1 MSRRDATLAGLP
13 MMLMVAVYST
23 FHRLSLAKLG
33 GENLMAERR
42 LGSRS
47 FRQDRRGSTAIEF
60 AVISPVL
67 ILMLLGIL
75 VYGGYFMLSHSLQQM
90 ANDAA
95 RASVAGLTDTE
106 RSTLAQTAVTNDVQT
121 YSYLS
126 PRLLSV
132 NYADQNQVLTVTL
145 TYNASGSPFWA
156 LNGLVPMPSPTL
168 VRSASV
174 QIGGY

>member
-1 MSRRDATLAGLP
+1 MMDLTVVCRR
-13 MMLMVAVYST
+13 S
-23 FHRLSLAKLG
+23 HRLNLARLG
-33 GENLMAERR
+33 GKTPVAGARHA
-42 LGSRS
+42 SRS

-106 RSTLAQTAVTNDVQT
+106 RSALAQTAVSNDVQT
-121 YSYLS
+121 YSYLK
-126 PRLLSV
+126 PQLLSV

-156 LNGLVPMPSPTL
+156 LNGLMPMPSSTL
-168 VRSASV
+168 IRSASV

>member
-1 MSRRDATLAGLP
+1 MMDLAVVCRR
-13 MMLMVAVYST
+13 S
-23 FHRLSLAKLG
+23 HRPSLDGLG
-33 GENLMAERR
+33 GKAPVVGARR
-42 LGSRS
+42 ASRS

-95 RASVAGLTDTE
+95 RASVAGLTDPE
-106 RSTLAQTAVTNDVQT
+106 RSALAQTAVSNDVQT
-121 YSYLS
+121 YSYLK
-126 PRLLSV
+126 PQLLSV
-132 NYADQNQVLTVTL
+132 NYTDQNQVLTVTL

-156 LNGLVPMPSPTL
+156 LNGLVPMPSSTL
-168 VRSASV
+168 IRSASV

>member
-1 MSRRDATLAGLP
+1 MVPAAVRRSGPRL
-13 MMLMVAVYST
+13 
-23 FHRLSLAKLG
+23 RLSEASPKG
-33 GENLMAERR
+33 RAANLLRHPCFLR
-42 LGSRS
+42 HDRS
-47 FRQDRRGSTAIEF
+47 GSTAVEF
-60 AVISPVL
+60 AIISPVL

-95 RASVAGLTDTE
+95 RASIAGLTDTE
-106 RSTLAQTAVTNDVQT
+106 RSTLAQTAVTNDVQS
-121 YSYLS
+121 YSYLT
-126 PRLLSV
+126 PQLLSV
-132 NYADQNQVLTVTL
+132 NYVDQNQVLTVTL
-145 TYNASGSPFWA
+145 TYNASNSPFWA

>member
-1 MSRRDATLAGLP
+1 
-13 MMLMVAVYST
+13 MMLLAVVCRRS
-23 FHRLSLAKLG
+23 RLSLA
-33 GENLMAERR
+33 R
-42 LGSRS
+42 LRGIDRAADRNRSPRS
-47 FRQDRRGSTAIEF
+47 FRRDRSGSTAIEF

-106 RSTLAQTAVTNDVQT
+106 RSTLAQTAVSNDVQT
-121 YSYLS
+121 YSYLK
-126 PRLLSV
+126 PQLLSV
-132 NYADQNQVLTVTL
+132 NYTDQNQVLTVTVI
-145 TYNASGSPFWA
+145 YNASSSPFWA
-156 LNGLVPMPSPTL
+156 LNGLVPMPSSTL
-168 VRSASV
+168 TRSASV